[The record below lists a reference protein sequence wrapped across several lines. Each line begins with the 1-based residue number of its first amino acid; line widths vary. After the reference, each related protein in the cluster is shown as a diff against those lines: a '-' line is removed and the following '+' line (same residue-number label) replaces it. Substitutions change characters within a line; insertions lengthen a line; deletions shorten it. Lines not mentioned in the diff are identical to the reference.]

1 MSQRTS
7 ARRTAAAAASA
18 SPGASPQAPPKK
30 ETGTTLRKVSSTSTK
45 RKAEETD
52 DIKPASKAK
61 ATGKAKKEDENNEE
75 LAAKAQTA
83 VVKAKGKA
91 TNKPVLKKDEEG
103 EEADDDSPLSE
114 LEDEAATGPKPPK
127 KQKMSRARK
136 DTAGGPDDSPF
147 KPVSEDQTA
156 DESLPTNIGLPDDIK
171 LAPRPEG
178 QVRVAA
184 WNITSLKS
192 AVDKGMMKYIS
203 AEDADIL
210 VLTETKVNETPM
222 HPGLT
227 AIYKHQ
233 YWGIG
238 TKKGYAGTAIL
249 SKVKPIKVIVGF
261 PPETGKAADGDE
273 AGKEEPELDTKGRII
288 TAEFESLYLIGT
300 YAVNAGEGLK
310 SMPAKQHWQRLMAA
324 HMATLDASKPVV
336 WCGDFNVAPSERDL
350 ALANRKWNKSP
361 GFTHHEC
368 SAHAA
373 LLAGTATPSSK
384 PFLDIWRE
392 LHPDAIG
399 HYSFFGWRGACRSK
413 GIGWRLDSFI
423 VSERFRNRVK
433 ACEIRYE
440 MYGPSDHIPVFCDI
454 EGPL

>member
-1 MSQRTS
+1 MPPRTS
-7 ARRTAAAAASA
+7 ARRAASQASAGADAAASKSTA
-18 SPGASPQAPPKK
+18 SKPASTRRA
-30 ETGTTLRKVSSTSTK
+30 SSTATK
-45 RKAEETD
+45 RKAGDDEEED
-52 DIKPASKAK
+52 VIEEKPKAAK
-61 ATGKAKKEDENNEE
+61 GKAKSKVAKDEEDK
-75 LAAKAQTA
+75 KAHIA
-83 VVKAKGKA
+83 SKPKAKGKA
-91 TNKPVLKKDEEG
+91 KAKV
-103 EEADDDSPLSE
+103 EADDEDSPLSE
-114 LEDEAATGPKPPK
+114 LSDHEAGSGPKPPK
-127 KQKMSRARK
+127 KQKKSRARK

-147 KPVSEDQTA
+147 KPVSEDATA
-156 DESLPTNIGLPDDIK
+156 DPSLPSNIGLPAEIQ
-171 LAPRPEG
+171 LEARPEG
-178 QVRVAA
+178 QIRIAA

-192 AVDKGMMKYIS
+192 AADKGMMRYIQ

-210 VLTETKVNETPM
+210 VLTETKVNETPI
-222 HPGLT
+222 HPGLS

-249 SKVKPIKVIVGF
+249 SKVKPIKITVGF
-261 PPETGKAADGDE
+261 PPETGKAADGED
-273 AGKEEPELDTKGRII
+273 AGQEEPELDTKGRII

-324 HMATLDASKPVV
+324 HVASLDAKKPVV

-350 ALANRKWNKSP
+350 AMANKKWNKSP
-361 GFTHHEC
+361 GFTHIEC
-368 SAHAA
+368 DNHAK
-373 LLAGTATPSSK
+373 LLAGTATSDSK

-399 HYSFFGWRGACRSK
+399 HYSFFGWRGQCRNK

-423 VSERFRNRVK
+423 VSERFRERVK

-440 MYGPSDHIPVFCDI
+440 MYGPSDHIPVYCDI